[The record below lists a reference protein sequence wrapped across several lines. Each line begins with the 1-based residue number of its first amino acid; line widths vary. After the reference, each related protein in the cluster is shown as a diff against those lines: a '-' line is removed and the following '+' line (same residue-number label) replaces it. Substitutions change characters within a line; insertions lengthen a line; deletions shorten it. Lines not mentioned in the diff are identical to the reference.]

1 MVYVS
6 RIVACWLMSSVVVLL
21 KDGDLV
27 AWVEDSVAVDIP
39 KQCRLDLWV
48 RQEASLRQLDLE
60 VSVVDSVAALGGLH
74 VAEGFEEDS
83 EVVIDLTSV
92 EDEAASDIKVAVALV
107 EEVGMVVVRPM
118 AMVIAQHHPLMHLL
132 VLEEE
137 AALVVGTV
145 ALLST
150 VE

>member
-1 MVYVS
+1 
-6 RIVACWLMSSVVVLL
+6 
-21 KDGDLV
+21 
-27 AWVEDSVAVDIP
+27 
-39 KQCRLDLWV
+39 V

-60 VSVVDSVAALGGLH
+60 VSVVDSVAASGGLH
-74 VAEGFEEDS
+74 VVEGFEEDS